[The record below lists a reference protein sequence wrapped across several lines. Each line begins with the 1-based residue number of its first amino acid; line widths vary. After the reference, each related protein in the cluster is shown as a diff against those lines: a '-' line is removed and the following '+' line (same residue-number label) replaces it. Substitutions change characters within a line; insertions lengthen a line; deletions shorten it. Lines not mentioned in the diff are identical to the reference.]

1 MTTDAF
7 LSYSGWEDW
16 TSLGKSGRELLNNE
30 KITSL
35 QQHCYIKKQTNKKIP
50 EILKMNGSKVLTISH
65 PDSLSDYLHKCKFC
79 ASSKTPC
86 PLLIVT

>member
-1 MTTDAF
+1 MTTHAF

-16 TSLGKSGRELLNNE
+16 TSLGKSRRELLSNE
-30 KITSL
+30 KITRL
-35 QQHCYIKKQTNKKIP
+35 QQHYYIKIKKTKT